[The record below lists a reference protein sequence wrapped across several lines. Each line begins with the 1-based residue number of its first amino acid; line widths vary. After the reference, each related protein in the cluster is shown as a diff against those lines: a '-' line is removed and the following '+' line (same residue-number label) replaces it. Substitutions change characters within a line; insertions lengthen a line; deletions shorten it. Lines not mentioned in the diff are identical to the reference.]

1 MTSLA
6 DRPYVLGLCS
16 IVYGIFATLSI
27 YYGYKG
33 THCDPTDPIIYV
45 QRRLKE
51 KGEPYIN
58 DEDENPFECQ
68 PCKAHVSKLAKH
80 CSICNR
86 CVNNFDHH
94 CKWLNNC
101 VGTENYT
108 DFLCLVVSIWLCTV
122 LHTATDVSILISFY
136 KPVEHVADAHIRLYG
151 RTLYTEFTVFL
162 AINNVIN
169 AGTLFFTTYLF
180 VYHLMLQCKGMST
193 FDYLKHNENKS
204 KMAANKEKFEEEG
217 CW

>member
-6 DRPYVLGLCS
+6 DRPVVLGVCS
-16 IVYGIFATLSI
+16 AIYGIFATLSI

-33 THCDPTDPIIYV
+33 THTDPTDPIIYV
-45 QRRLKE
+45 QRKLKAE
-51 KGEPYIN
+51 GKAYIN
-58 DEDENPFECQ
+58 NYEENPHECQ
-68 PCKAHVSKLAKH
+68 PCKANVSTLAKH

-122 LHTATDVSILISFY
+122 LHTATDITMLVAFY
-136 KPVEHVADAHIRLYG
+136 TPVQHVADAHIRLYCK
-151 RTLYTEFTVFL
+151 TLYTEFTIFL

-169 AGTLFFTTYLF
+169 AGALFFTTYLF
-180 VYHLMLQCKGMST
+180 VYHIMLGCKGMST
-193 FDYLKHNENKS
+193 FDYLKH
-204 KMAANKEKFEEEG
+204 KER
-217 CW
+217 